1 MMEVSAEYM
10 NKFAEQM
17 ILISSLLAGF
27 SMTIVANLLTYEG
40 KDRLTI
46 NILKS
51 ATVAAGAFLVTVFTM
66 TGLLLVTSPDFPVEL
81 RPYTAMDTSRIIGAT
96 GFFLG
101 LAALSAVIA
110 LAGWTKSRSTGIF
123 TTTVGIITFLIM
135 IICLT

>member
-1 MMEVSAEYM
+1 MEVSAEYM

-66 TGLLLVTSPDFPVEL
+66 TGLLLVTSRDFPVEL

-101 LAALSAVIA
+101 LAALSVVIA

-135 IICLT
+135 MYCLT